1 MPLFQYQGKN
11 LTGTI
16 VSGELRAKD
25 QHELEEI
32 LKGHKIILTSFT
44 KKTSKISLGIVK
56 RRIKRINI
64 TRFTRQFATMI
75 GAGLPMAQCLDIL
88 GQQSDSAGLKRM
100 ILDLKESVQ
109 SGTTLAEALSKHKKV
124 FDEFYINMVDAG
136 EVSGS
141 LEAILLRLAIYREK
155 VDTLIR
161 KVKAALIYPMLILV
175 VAIGITI
182 IMLTYIVP
190 VFANLFTGL
199 GSELPGPTRL
209 VLSVSDFLKTNLIP
223 GIILL
228 SLLGLGFRF
237 YFRTEKGRLL
247 IDKIWLKFPV
257 IGELLRKT
265 AISRF
270 TRTLG
275 TLISSG
281 VAIIDALGIT
291 AKTAGNKVIQKAIE
305 NSALSIAEGKSIS
318 QPLMETDVFPPM
330 VTQMISVGEKTGKL
344 DEMLNKIADF
354 YEEEVE
360 ASVTG
365 LTSILEPVIILVMGI
380 IIGGILIAMY
390 LPMFDIIG
398 KIG

>member
-11 LTGTI
+11 LAGAI
-16 VSGELRAKD
+16 VSGELRAKN
-25 QHELEEI
+25 QGELEKI
-32 LKGHKIILTSFT
+32 LKQHKIILTSFS
-44 KKTSKISLGIVK
+44 KKTSKISLNLN
-56 RRIKRINI
+56 RRKIKKVNI

-75 GAGLPMAQCLDIL
+75 GAGLPMVQCLDIL

-100 ILDLKESVQ
+100 ILDIKESVQ

-124 FDEFYINMVDAG
+124 FDELYINMVDAG

-155 VDTLIR
+155 ADTLIR

-190 VFANLFTGL
+190 IFANLFTGL
-199 GSELPGPTRL
+199 GSELPGPTKL
-209 VLSVSDFLKTNLIP
+209 VLSLSNFLRANLIP

-228 SLLGLGFRF
+228 SLLVLGFRF
-237 YFRTEKGRLL
+237 YFRTEKGKLI
-247 IDKIWLKFPV
+247 IDKIWLKFPL
-257 IGELLRKT
+257 IGNLLRKT

-291 AKTAGNKVIQKAIE
+291 AKTSGNKVIQKSIE
-305 NSALSIAEGKSIS
+305 ESALSIAQGESIT
-318 QPLMETDVFPPM
+318 QPLTKTGVFPPM

-344 DEMLNKIADF
+344 DDMVNKIADF

-380 IIGGILIAMY
+380 IVGGILIAMY
-390 LPMFDIIG
+390 LPMFEIIG